1 MKKEEYE
8 IQKNTIIKKNN
19 PFIWWILSLIFGG
32 IAVLSMK
39 IVDYEHSW
47 IGPLIYALAIASFI
61 VGAFKSMNKA
71 RKIKKLEQK
80 LTNWV
85 SSKFKVVMS

>member
-39 IVDYEHSW
+39 IVDYENSW
-47 IGPLIYALAIASFI
+47 IGPSIYALAICLFI
-61 VGAFKSMNKA
+61 TGVFKSMNKG
-71 RKIKKLEQK
+71 RKIKELEQNSQ
-80 LTNWV
+80 TE
-85 SSKFKVVMS
+85 

>member
-8 IQKNTIIKKNN
+8 LQKDAIIKKNN
-19 PFIWWILSLIFGG
+19 PFVWWILSLIIGG

-47 IGPLIYALAIASFI
+47 IGPLIYALAVGFFI
-61 VGAFKSMNKA
+61 TGVFKSMNKA
-71 RKIKKLEQK
+71 RKLSQLEQNSQ
-80 LTNWV
+80 TE
-85 SSKFKVVMS
+85 

>member
-39 IVDYEHSW
+39 IVDYENSW
-47 IGPLIYALAIASFI
+47 IGTSLYFFAISLFI
-61 VGAFKSMNKA
+61 TGVFKSMNKA
-71 RKIKKLEQK
+71 KKLSQLEQNSQ
-80 LTNWV
+80 TETE
-85 SSKFKVVMS
+85 